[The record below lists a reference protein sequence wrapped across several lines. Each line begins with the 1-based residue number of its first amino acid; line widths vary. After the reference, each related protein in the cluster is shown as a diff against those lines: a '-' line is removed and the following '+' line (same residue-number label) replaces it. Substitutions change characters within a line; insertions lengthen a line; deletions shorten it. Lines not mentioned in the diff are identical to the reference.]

1 MQCKPFVRPADA
13 PDNRRFL
20 SAAFGPTA
28 SSPRALRLTLQT
40 NRLFVLRPPKLTL
53 TALDRLSPHSLL
65 RASIA
70 VALLTIL
77 LKGFAGWITGSIGL
91 ISDAMESFV
100 NLASATF
107 ALAMVTIAARPA
119 DDDHPYGHH
128 KAEYFSSGFEGI
140 LIIGAALAI
149 GWAAVQR
156 LITPQPLEQ
165 LGWGLALSVV
175 SSVFNGALAWVLFR
189 AARAHRSIALEAD
202 GRHLVTDVWT
212 SAGVVVGLTLV
223 HFTGWL
229 WLDPLLAI
237 GVALNIV
244 REGVALIW
252 RSSQGL
258 MDEALD
264 PQSLAAIDDTLAR
277 FAARPGLGRHLR
289 FDDIATRQ
297 AGQRRFADVHMHLPG
312 HWTLQHAAAARDEV
326 EKWLMEAVP
335 GLRVT
340 IQLLPLN
347 MEPRAVEADKLEKAE
362 HEKLEK
368 EAQAGVTS
376 RPGADSTL

>member
-1 MQCKPFVRPADA
+1 M
-13 PDNRRFL
+13 
-20 SAAFGPTA
+20 AF
-28 SSPRALRLTLQT
+28 SSHFPKTLWS
-40 NRLFVLRPPKLTL
+40 PK
-53 TALDRLSPHSLL
+53 ALL
-65 RASIA
+65 RASVV
-70 VALLTIL
+70 VALVTIL
-77 LKGFAGWITGSIGL
+77 LKSAAGYMTNSMGL

-100 NLASATF
+100 NLASAMF

-119 DDDHPYGHH
+119 DEDHPYGHH

-149 GWAAVQR
+149 GWAAIVR
-156 LITPQPLEQ
+156 LMSPQPLEQ

-175 SSVFNGALAWVLFR
+175 SSVFNAVLAMALFR
-189 AARAHRSIALEAD
+189 AARVHRSIALEAD

-212 SAGVVVGLTLV
+212 SVGVVVGVVAV

-244 REGVALIW
+244 REGAALVW

-258 MDEALD
+258 MDQALD
-264 PQSLAAIDDTLAR
+264 LPSRDALAAALTR
-277 FAARPGLGRHLR
+277 FAARPDGACLR
-289 FDDIATRQ
+289 FDDLVTRS
-297 AGQRRFADVHMHLPG
+297 AGRRRFADLHMHVPG
-312 HWTLQHAAAARDEV
+312 DWSLQRAAALRDALEQA
-326 EKWLMEAVP
+326 LMDAVP

-347 MEPRAVEADKLEKAE
+347 MEARSVRMEE
-362 HEKLEK
+362 HE
-368 EAQAGVTS
+368 
-376 RPGADSTL
+376 